1 MYFVIENEEQ
11 LSRLELSDE
20 AFIQVI
26 QANDRFHPK
35 LSRPSLIYYNNSKK
49 GYMFVISHSEGFSL
63 DLKLVEGFLQQHKK
77 LYLLD
82 KKAHSYFL
90 DLPNAIDVQFIYIDK
105 HNEYNPFDCDTAVHR
120 DFYIKWGN
128 MPILNEIIPITKHY
142 ERCQCLYNLVKDY
155 FDLES
160 NVALQNAFVEAYK
173 KVEEV
178 GIKVDLACF
187 NKRFELKQKE
197 CSLSGNTVYSWY
209 NTYNL
214 TGRPTNSFNGLNF
227 LAIPKEQDFRE
238 CFVPGNDFLVEFDFD
253 AYHLRLIC
261 RLIGFEPPKES
272 FHNYLGRHYFGV
284 EELTPDQYKESKAIT
299 FKQLYG
305 GIEAAY
311 KDIDFFASLTEFIEK
326 QWKLYRDQKALT
338 LPTGR
343 ILRSLPG
350 MNKLKLFNY
359 IVQNLETM
367 ENIEKITAINALL
380 ERKQTKLILITYD
393 SFLFD
398 FSQADGK
405 DLLKEIKARLES
417 GGLVVKH
424 RWGQNYAF

>member
-1 MYFVIENEEQ
+1 MYFIIENEEQ
-11 LSRLELSDE
+11 LSRLELSEE

-26 QANDRFHPK
+26 QANDNFHPK
-35 LSRPSLIYYNNSKK
+35 LSRASLIYYNNSKK

-63 DLKLVEGFLQQHKK
+63 NIKLVEDFLNRHKK
-77 LYLLD
+77 MYLLD
-82 KKAHSYFL
+82 KKLHSYFL

-105 HNEYNPFDCDTAVHR
+105 HNEYNPFDCSTPVHR
-120 DFYIKWGN
+120 DFYIKRGN
-128 MPILNEIIPITKHY
+128 MPILNEIIPISKHY
-142 ERCQCLYNLVKDY
+142 ERCECLYSLVKHY
-155 FDLES
+155 FDLET
-160 NVALQNAFVEAYK
+160 NVELQNKFVEAYK
-173 KVEEV
+173 KVEES
-178 GIKVDLACF
+178 GIKVDLSCF

-197 CSLSGNTVYSWY
+197 CSLSGNTLYSWY

-253 AYHLRLIC
+253 AYHLRLIS
-261 RLIGFEPPKES
+261 RLINFEPPKES
-272 FHNYLGRHYFGV
+272 FHVYLGRHYFSV
-284 EELTPDQYKESKAIT
+284 EELTPEQYKESKAIT

-305 GIEAAY
+305 GIEPAH
-311 KDIDFFASLTEFIEK
+311 KEIPFFAALTDYIEE
-326 QWKLYRDQKALT
+326 QWKLYKHQQALT

-343 ILRSLPG
+343 ILRFLPG

-359 IVQNLETM
+359 IVQNLETK
-367 ENIEKITAINALL
+367 ENIEKITAINKMLVG
-380 ERKQTKLILITYD
+380 KQTKLILITYD

-398 FSQADGK
+398 FSQEDGK
-405 DLLKEIKARLES
+405 ELLKEIKSCLES